1 MGRQGDTQR
10 GRIYKLVSFETDK
23 CYIGSTTR
31 TYLSERL
38 GTHKGDYRNYQQ
50 GKRRSNLSCF
60 ELLQHSDCKIVLI
73 ENYPCDSRYE
83 LEARERYWIEQ
94 EPKCVNKNIPTR
106 TPKEHYEATK
116 ETFRENNK
124 KYYEEHKEQ
133 IQKYN
138 KQRYENKKDEIL
150 EQAHKYYQEHKEQIK
165 EYKKQK
171 YWNKLNPS

>member
-60 ELLQHSDCKIVLI
+60 ELLQHSDCKIILI

-94 EPKCVNKNIPTR
+94 EPTSVNKNISTR
-106 TPKEHYEATK
+106 TTKEHYEAK
-116 ETFRENNK
+116 KTFRENSK
-124 KYYEEHKEQ
+124 KYYE
-133 IQKYN
+133 
-138 KQRYENKKDEIL
+138 
-150 EQAHKYYQEHKEQIK
+150 EHKEQIK

-171 YWNKLNPS
+171 YWNKTQCRKINEKCL